1 MSFSVPP
8 CLCRFF
14 PSGKVLAVAEHNT
27 LHICDIGTGTI
38 PRTFKGHSSSIN
50 DILFLGS
57 GRNFVTC
64 SSDGTCRLWETS
76 TGEEVDQLVTQ
87 GHGSLTCISLIK
99 MAEQS
104 SNPDK
109 QLYFTDGDEAV
120 VIGSDTGDLLILNV
134 NSQETLFR
142 TSFGTSVNAVHC
154 VNKLLLAGTNDGTL
168 FWLKIDTIQH
178 EKFGTLFGS
187 INLRQ
192 RGIRSLSSHSAD
204 VLYIGWS
211 DGTISKFRLKS
222 TADSV
227 DITYDNVELSGADCE
242 PILTTQCRSSVLW
255 SSSRDGV
262 MRKYSL

>member
-1 MSFSVPP
+1 MRFVLQSDWADAFASDEKAWVSLYAPGLPTIHGFVDKNGYSAEFAATIISKKEIRIENADFSTTFRTWDCEYRTDSFSHHFLDVSPNQSLLVKNTFSGLSILDCETREERRSVSFSVPP

-99 MAEQS
+99 TAQQS
-104 SNPDK
+104 SNPNT
-109 QLYFTDGDEAV
+109 QLYFTDGDE
-120 VIGSDTGDLLILNV
+120 GTC
-134 NSQETLFR
+134 SQELKRAQATCPWSFS
-142 TSFGTSVNAVHC
+142 TSIHIE
-154 VNKLLLAGTNDGTL
+154 NDG
-168 FWLKIDTIQH
+168 
-178 EKFGTLFGS
+178 S
-187 INLRQ
+187 
-192 RGIRSLSSHSAD
+192 
-204 VLYIGWS
+204 
-211 DGTISKFRLKS
+211 
-222 TADSV
+222 
-227 DITYDNVELSGADCE
+227 
-242 PILTTQCRSSVLW
+242 
-255 SSSRDGV
+255 
-262 MRKYSL
+262 